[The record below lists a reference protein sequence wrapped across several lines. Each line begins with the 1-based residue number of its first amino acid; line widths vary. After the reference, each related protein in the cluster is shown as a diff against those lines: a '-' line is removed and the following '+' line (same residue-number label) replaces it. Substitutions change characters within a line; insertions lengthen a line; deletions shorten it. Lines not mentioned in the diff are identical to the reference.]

1 MLSTWLLMVCSQTLV
16 VSGIQASSR
25 LAPSMLVAPAGLA
38 PGASGATLVSQVTPP
53 PKFPVLSVE
62 FLGRVFFLG
71 RVETL
76 GSSDGLSLTG
86 ADPLVE
92 SKSLAD
98 RHTNLGA

>member
-1 MLSTWLLMVCSQTLV
+1 
-16 VSGIQASSR
+16 
-25 LAPSMLVAPAGLA
+25 LA

-76 GSSDGLSLTG
+76 GAG
-86 ADPLVE
+86 AGEVVAPLRASGECSV
-92 SKSLAD
+92 S
-98 RHTNLGA
+98 TNCQVLPLPQQP